1 MADEALR
8 SVFAEF
14 GFRWDSDALDRGEKK
29 VKAAEST
36 VREFAQGGVIDA
48 LKGKLASINPTLG
61 ELVKNFDSLSAR
73 EKTLAKNVLASAAI
87 LAGAGVAL
95 KKAFEFADAFAQK
108 TEELRDTAR
117 DLKVTTTELQE
128 LRYAAAQSGV
138 GVDRMGSALKKFR
151 ADLNAAERWGNSTT
165 WMLRRL
171 GVQTRDSAGHIR
183 NEADL
188 LDDLAVALD
197 RVPNPA
203 RRTRIAI
210 HLFGEEGRRMLD
222 VLHGGPGGLR
232 ALREELGALGGGV
245 TEEAA
250 QASREYTMAT
260 TRLSVAQDALRSV
273 LATAVIPLLTW
284 IVSKVTAV
292 TVVFV
297 RFTRGTRL
305 AEVAI
310 GALAVAG
317 TAAAAQLI
325 LAWAPVVLPFLL
337 AGLAIA
343 GVILQVE
350 DIIGLFNGADSSIGR
365 FIDRLF
371 GVGTAATQVRYL
383 KEEFQELINFIS
395 ENLWVLGPLAELA
408 SLAATEKPAEGRL
421 GQRFNA
427 RQALRRGPVAPL
439 TTGAVNA
446 PALVAPATRQVTA
459 PSSLVTPVRN
469 TTVQQSTSNT
479 FHVTSSDPRLAARET
494 LRLFNEQQ
502 ARQRDAAAPILA
514 ED

>member
-48 LKGKLASINPTLG
+48 LKSKLASINPTLG

-273 LATAVIPLLTW
+273 LATAVLPALTW
-284 IVSKVTAV
+284 IVERVKGV
-292 TVVFV
+292 TVFLVKL
-297 RFTRGTRL
+297 TRNTYLLQVGM
-305 AEVAI
+305 A
-310 GALAVAG
+310 ALAVAG

-325 LAWAPVVLPFLL
+325 LAWAPVALPFLVL
-337 AGLAIA
+337 AAKIA
-343 GVILQVE
+343 AVVLIVE
-350 DIIGLFNGADSSIGR
+350 DLVTFVKGGDSAIGR
-365 FIDRLF
+365 LIDRIF
-371 GVGTAATQVRYL
+371 GVGTATQYVHELR
-383 KEEFQELINFIS
+383 EEWEAVVNAVSSAIETVSRFLD
-395 ENLWVLGPLAELA
+395 LD
-408 SLAATEKPAEGRL
+408 EKPAEGRL
-421 GQRFNA
+421 GRQFNT

-439 TTGAVNA
+439 TTTTVNA

-494 LRLFNEQQ
+494 LRLFNEQL